1 MSKTKNSLLEKLL
14 SPQYYVEED
23 IINLS
28 VEDLLNTNDELLKNI
43 TVPAIE
49 VKRLLKHV
57 QENGI

>member
-1 MSKTKNSLLEKLL
+1 MSKT
-14 SPQYYVEED
+14 QYYVKED